1 MSNNRKII
9 SQRLRIALRRSGMNQ
24 TQLSEKAGVTR
35 EYINSLLNDR
45 TGTKNQQ
52 LAVIESIAAAL
63 GVSKSYLT
71 GEQQHL
77 TNEIEEAAQNAIEE
91 NKRKYKKTKMKDFLK
106 IYGIEMHHD
115 KKEGLYILVDADNR
129 VVWKGCSTES
139 LTGLFNMIEN
149 LYKVGS
155 DIISCFFKD
164 VYIDEI

>member
-1 MSNNRKII
+1 MAKF
-9 SQRLRIALRRSGMNQ
+9 LVFFD
-24 TQLSEKAGVTR
+24 LSDF
-35 EYINSLLNDR
+35 SLNFQILSF
-45 TGTKNQQ
+45 KNFF
-52 LAVIESIAAAL
+52 LCIF
-63 GVSKSYLT
+63 
-71 GEQQHL
+71 
-77 TNEIEEAAQNAIEE
+77 EE
-91 NKRKYKKTKMKDFLK
+91 NKRKYKSAKMKDFLK

-115 KKEGLYILVDADNR
+115 RKEGLYILVDADNR